1 MKIIYSK
8 IAPII
13 IFKNVIITD
22 TVFNKTKF
30 LFCFASYA
38 LLIAGMR
45 TLAVG
50 MVVIKILNDKVAIR
64 LLMFKLNK
72 TIIAGELERN
82 HRKMEKFYE

>member
-1 MKIIYSK
+1 
-8 IAPII
+8 
-13 IFKNVIITD
+13 
-22 TVFNKTKF
+22 
-30 LFCFASYA
+30 
-38 LLIAGMR
+38 MR